1 MLEPLDASRLP
12 PAPDGRLAAED
23 FIDGGLLPC
32 GIGSEAYSLVFA
44 YDRERLR
51 DGPTRIQDFFD
62 LKKYPGKRGMRRA
75 VIENL
80 EMALVADGVPVE
92 RVYDVLR
99 TPAGVDAAFAK
110 LDTIREHVLWWEDSG
125 EAPRLLADGEVVM
138 TTAYNG
144 RIFDAIAAEGK
155 PFRIVWDAQVYK
167 LAYHVIP
174 RGAPQKELAMELI
187 AFATST
193 EVAADQ
199 YSWIPY
205 MPLRQSAMERIGA
218 YHMDPDLN
226 MWPYMPLVPE
236 NTQNAVRWTRN
247 SGWSARLRWS
257 SAFTPGWSASR
268 CPRPRPPSAAAPVLA
283 DDGTPLPKKLA
294 RAMLVRRLRAAGLV
308 APLLAFLLAAFI
320 VPVGAF
326 LMQGVYDDTY
336 AAHMPA
342 STPLL
347 QAWDAAEAP
356 SEALAA
362 ALVRDLVAAREAR
375 TIGRVATRLNRQHA
389 GLRSLLTSTARKAQ
403 RLQAP
408 YLPALAALHRG
419 WSEPETWRALKVV
432 AARYTPAYLA
442 VALDLRYE
450 ADGGFRRQ
458 DESRRIHL
466 SLLLR
471 TLWISVLVTLAC
483 LVLGYPSPICWRACR
498 RRAPTCC

>member
-1 MLEPLDASRLP
+1 M
-12 PAPDGRLAAED
+12 PAPA
-23 FIDGGLLPC
+23 
-32 GIGSEAYSLVFA
+32 
-44 YDRERLR
+44 
-51 DGPTRIQDFFD
+51 
-62 LKKYPGKRGMRRA
+62 
-75 VIENL
+75 
-80 EMALVADGVPVE
+80 
-92 RVYDVLR
+92 
-99 TPAGVDAAFAK
+99 
-110 LDTIREHVLWWEDSG
+110 
-125 EAPRLLADGEVVM
+125 
-138 TTAYNG
+138 
-144 RIFDAIAAEGK
+144 
-155 PFRIVWDAQVYK
+155 
-167 LAYHVIP
+167 
-174 RGAPQKELAMELI
+174 
-187 AFATST
+187 
-193 EVAADQ
+193 
-199 YSWIPY
+199 
-205 MPLRQSAMERIGA
+205 
-218 YHMDPDLN
+218 
-226 MWPYMPLVPE
+226 
-236 NTQNAVRWTRN
+236 
-247 SGWSARLRWS
+247 
-257 SAFTPGWSASR
+257 
-268 CPRPRPPSAAAPVLA
+268 PPSAAAPVLA

-483 LVLGYPSPICWRACR
+483 LVLGYPVAYLLAGLPLARANLLLILVLLPFWTSILARTTSWIAMLQGEGVLNDLAVVFGLTTDAERFSMIYNRTGTLVAMTHILLPFMVLPLYSMMRSIPPAYVRAAKSLGATPWVAFWRVY
-498 RRAPTCC
+498 APQTVPGIGAGAMLVFLLAIGYYITPALVGGQDGQMISNLIDFHMRSSLNWPLAAALGAVLLTVVLFFYWLFDRLVGVERMRFH